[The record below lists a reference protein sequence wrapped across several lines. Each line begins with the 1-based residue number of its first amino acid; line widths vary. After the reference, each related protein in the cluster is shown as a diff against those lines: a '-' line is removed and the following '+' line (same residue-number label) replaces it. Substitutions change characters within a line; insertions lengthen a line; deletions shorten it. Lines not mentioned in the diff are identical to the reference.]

1 MRQRTGKKVKGIHS
15 TEPLKEKQMALRSHI
30 RRTDNSKIGR
40 QILNNR
46 ASQVKEVTSAPPADA
61 PVVAS
66 APVEKKAS
74 TSKKKTSKKTDKD

>member
-1 MRQRTGKKVKGIHS
+1 
-15 TEPLKEKQMALRSHI
+15 MALRSHI

-46 ASQVKEVTSAPPADA
+46 TNQVKAVTSAPPADD
-61 PVVAS
+61 